1 MTQMSSKHRRII
13 EDIEIYSV
21 SGRVAGQGY
30 DLFCRVPRL
39 MQVLKSS
46 IGVLIDLLNAQ
57 QINGRRNLLSLIF
70 PIIPSPSQTGN
81 TNLYF
86 GDICMHTV

>member
-1 MTQMSSKHRRII
+1 
-13 EDIEIYSV
+13 
-21 SGRVAGQGY
+21 
-30 DLFCRVPRL
+30 

-70 PIIPSPSQTGN
+70 PIIPSPGN